1 MKIEKTSI
9 RALFLNRTDTSSIQF
24 FRYTFVGGAAFIVD
38 FGSLFVLTEFFNIHY
53 LISAAIAFLLGLII
67 NYALSVVWVFSKR
80 ILRNKSLEFGIFAF
94 IGIMGLGL
102 NELFIWFFTEYVHF
116 HYLVSKIISTA
127 FVFLW
132 NFGAR
137 KFILFR

>member
-1 MKIEKTSI
+1 MKREKTSI
-9 RALFLNRTDTSSIQF
+9 KTFFLNRSDTSSIQF
-24 FRYTFVGGAAFIVD
+24 FRYTFVGGGAFIVD

-53 LISAAIAFLLGLII
+53 LISAAIAFLLGLTI
-67 NYALSVVWVFSKR
+67 NYILSIVWVFSKR

-94 IGIMGLGL
+94 IGIMGLGF
-102 NELFIWFFTEYVHF
+102 NELFIWFFTEQAHF
-116 HYLVSKIISTA
+116 HYLVSKIISTI